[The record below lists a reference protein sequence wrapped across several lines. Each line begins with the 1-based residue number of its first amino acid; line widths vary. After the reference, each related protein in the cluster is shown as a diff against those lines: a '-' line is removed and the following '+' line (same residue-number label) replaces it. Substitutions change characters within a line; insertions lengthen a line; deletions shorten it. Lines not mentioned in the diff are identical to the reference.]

1 MSNLEVDFLSVL
13 FHYFGLHCW
22 RFRAFDDAVNFL
34 IFSNSATC
42 HLLFRQSTFRK
53 LTLFLC
59 RSLCFCFNCTW
70 KSVNISII

>member
-1 MSNLEVDFLSVL
+1 MSKLEVDFLSVL

-22 RFRAFDDAVNFL
+22 RFLAFDYVFNFQ

-53 LTLFLC
+53 LTLSCSFAVVCAFALIVHV
-59 RSLCFCFNCTW
+59 SL
-70 KSVNISII
+70 

>member
-22 RFRAFDDAVNFL
+22 RFHAFDYAVNFQ
-34 IFSNSATC
+34 IFSKSATC

-59 RSLCFCFNCTW
+59 RSLCFGFNCTHV
-70 KSVNISII
+70 SL